1 MGTIQLTPSD
11 DVATSPCSDPATK
24 RPLPNETFLQ
34 TVYQQFNTLGLA
46 DTQDEFS
53 RLCGRTPT
61 WYSSLKA
68 RRLPMST
75 AAAITLHTKLG
86 QQISAGMPRRL
97 RPLAR
102 AVRKELL
109 QFARNRSLQTREHG
123 G

>member
-1 MGTIQLTPSD
+1 MTD
-11 DVATSPCSDPATK
+11 
-24 RPLPNETFLQ
+24 ETFLQ